1 LLASTSTSLV
11 QAPFDDP
18 HSTHI
23 GDSHKLQK
31 PKAKY
36 MFEIERSIEKSI
48 GKEDSQITCH
58 IAKWLEEL
66 AIEPKS
72 LAIADSENS

>member
-1 LLASTSTSLV
+1 
-11 QAPFDDP
+11 
-18 HSTHI
+18 
-23 GDSHKLQK
+23 
-31 PKAKY
+31 